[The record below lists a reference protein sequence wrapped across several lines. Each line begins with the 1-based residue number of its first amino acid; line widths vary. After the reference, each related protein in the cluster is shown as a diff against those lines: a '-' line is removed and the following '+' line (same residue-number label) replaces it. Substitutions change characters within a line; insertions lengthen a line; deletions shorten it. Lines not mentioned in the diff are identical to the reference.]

1 MVRNLRC
8 IAMLSKE
15 FEEELKKSAKLVEE
29 KIDLLLPK
37 KFPDSS
43 LVEAMRYSSLSAGK
57 RIRPFLV
64 LKSSEIFD
72 VKTDFSLNIA
82 VAIELIHC
90 YSLIHDDL
98 PAMDDDDFRRGKP
111 TCHKKFNEAT
121 AILAGDALL
130 TYAFEILADEN
141 NFDDKIKCQLIKAVS
156 NASGFNGMVGGQMI
170 DLEISNQKISQE
182 KLLYLHQLK
191 TGRLFLVCCQV
202 AAILGKANEEEKNA
216 LENYG
221 KDFGLLF
228 QIKDDL
234 LDFVLKN
241 HKEKNKSIVDF
252 IGEKDA
258 NKMLEEIA
266 IRTKNHLKIFS
277 EKANLLIEL
286 VNFVIDFKE

>member
-1 MVRNLRC
+1 
-8 IAMLSKE
+8 MLSKE